1 MLNWNGE
8 NRRRKWQDEFP
19 ADDASLDAIADP
31 DMPDAAQIG
40 DDAPPAIGQDER
52 RMQVRAYN
60 CWAQL
65 LGQGRY
71 PLVSAI
77 KPNENDDFGPFSVML
92 DFAAGIEN
100 PLVSHLGAALADEC
114 GVSAPGTI
122 TQLSDVP
129 PHSLLSRVTDHY
141 IQILAH
147 QTPIGFEAEFVNRER
162 RMVLYRG
169 ILLPFSRDGR
179 GIDHVFGVLNWKEM
193 VDENIL
199 GGLRHELSRGGGALA
214 AGHGQGQ
221 GPRIGES
228 AAQMLGPFPTVG
240 LDALDTI
247 GPEYTLLL
255 ARRDGSGRVGV
266 LGELPHDE
274 RLVTRAARNL
284 LASSGTKA
292 GVRRW

>member
-8 NRRRKWQDEFP
+8 NRTRKWQDEFP

-77 KPNENDDFGPFSVML
+77 KPAENDDFGPFSVML
-92 DFAAGIEN
+92 DFAAGLEN
-100 PLVSHLGAALADEC
+100 PLVSHLGSALADEC
-114 GVSAPGTI
+114 GVSAPGII

-193 VDENIL
+193 VEDDIMGE
-199 GGLRHELSRGGGALA
+199 LRHELGRGGGTVGT
-214 AGHGQGQ
+214 GHGH
-221 GPRIGES
+221 GPRRVET
-228 AAQMLGPFPTVG
+228 AASMLGQFPAVG

-255 ARRDGSGRVGV
+255 ARRDGAGRVAV
-266 LGELPHDE
+266 LGELPQDE

-284 LASSGTKA
+284 LSLSGTKA
-292 GVRRW
+292 GAPR